1 MTVCH
6 STQWWSKQ
14 TFLEYKL
21 KKATLQSWL
30 VYQSKGCYRIQNS
43 LPNPVPKET
52 TEKRQEEHLE
62 SGPRTMEYSCMS
74 ILYSDESEEK
84 PKKTERK
91 HWAGWGDRQRLQL
104 VKSQYWICS
113 VDYHCSPYNL
123 NPSESQTLRIFC
135 QSEKSPFRV
144 DCPIRTQS

>member
-21 KKATLQSWL
+21 KKQHYKAGWFTKVKAVIGFRILSLTLSQKR
-30 VYQSKGCYRIQNS
+30 QPG
-43 LPNPVPKET
+43 
-52 TEKRQEEHLE
+52 KRQEEHLE
-62 SGPRTMEYSCMS
+62 SGPRTMEDSCMS

-123 NPSESQTLRIFC
+123 NPSESQTLKIFC

-144 DCPIRTQS
+144 DCPIRTQR